1 MAKKLA
7 SELTQQELD
16 ARHVKSAERRAKRK
30 EDYKEAIKQLV
41 DHLDCKVEELDEV
54 TQRFITVMLG
64 EYKPKQVIV
73 VKEGDDL
80 VTLLDK
86 YRTVKDLYKKILK
99 ECEKQGLQL
108 KGTKI
113 VKASSPAPGFELK
126 KVKSVK
132 A

>member
-113 VKASSPAPGFELK
+113 VKASSPAPSFELK

>member
-30 EDYKEAIKQLV
+30 EDYKDAIKQLV

-64 EYKPKQVIV
+64 EYRPKQVIV

-113 VKASSPAPGFELK
+113 VKASSPAPSFELK
-126 KVKSVK
+126 KVKIVK

>member
-16 ARHVKSAERRAKRK
+16 VRHAKSAERRAKRK

-113 VKASSPAPGFELK
+113 VKASSPAPSFELK

>member
-16 ARHVKSAERRAKRK
+16 VRHAKSAERRAKRK

-113 VKASSPAPGFELK
+113 VKASSLAPSFELK

>member
-7 SELTQQELD
+7 SELTPQELEV
-16 ARHVKSAERRAKRK
+16 RHAKSAERRAKRK
-30 EDYKEAIKQLV
+30 DDYKAAIQQLV
-41 DHLDCKVEELDEV
+41 DHLDCKIEDLDEV

-86 YRTVKDLYKKILK
+86 YQTVKDLYKKILK
-99 ECEKQGLQL
+99 KCEEQGLQL

-113 VKASSPAPGFELK
+113 VKA
-126 KVKSVK
+126 
-132 A
+132 

>member
-7 SELTQQELD
+7 AELTPQELEV
-16 ARHVKSAERRAKRK
+16 RHAKSAERRAKRK
-30 EDYKEAIKQLV
+30 EDYKDAIKQLV

-64 EYKPKQVIV
+64 EYKPRQVIV

-86 YRTVKDLYKKILK
+86 YRTVKDLDKKILK

-113 VKASSPAPGFELK
+113 VKADGPAPSFELK
-126 KVKSVK
+126 KVKIVK

>member
-7 SELTQQELD
+7 SELTQQELE
-16 ARHVKSAERRAKRK
+16 ARHAKSAERRAKRK
-30 EDYKEAIKQLV
+30 DDYKAAIQQLV
-41 DHLDCKVEELDEV
+41 DHLDCKIEDLDEV

-86 YRTVKDLYKKILK
+86 YQKVKDLYKKILK
-99 ECEKQGLQL
+99 KCEEQGLQL

-113 VKASSPAPGFELK
+113 VKA
-126 KVKSVK
+126 
-132 A
+132 